1 MQRCAPTRAKN
12 RMSITG
18 QLTDPG
24 ILRGIPIFSSLSDTE
39 LTEILNSPD
48 NGIEEFE
55 PREVIILES
64 EIGDCMYVV
73 LDGIAEVSIRS
84 GAGGREITV
93 ATLRPGDFFGEAS
106 LLPDNTDRR
115 NATVRALHKC
125 QVFRIDKKHV
135 LLSVQGQVDET
146 EDITQRRSSPLENE
160 IVGVLKGMRLFN
172 SLTEQELAEI
182 GNWTEILTV
191 GPGDFVLKESE
202 TGDFLYV
209 VLDGTVEV
217 FTIDDDGKI
226 TMLAEHD
233 RGNYFGEQALLP
245 GSSGKRNA
253 YVRSNDEVRLIQV
266 PKEYFRLVINRDSV
280 LFESLQKIGTAQ
292 REEINKIQ
300 GS

>member
-1 MQRCAPTRAKN
+1 M
-12 RMSITG
+12 TG

-24 ILRGIPIFSSLSDTE
+24 ILRDIPIFQSLSDAE

-55 PREVIILES
+55 PKQAILRES
-64 EIGDCMYVV
+64 EIGDCMYVM

-84 GAGGREITV
+84 GAGGGDITI

-115 NATVRALHKC
+115 NATVRALHQC
-125 QVFRIDKKHV
+125 QLFRIDKKHV
-135 LLSVQGQVDET
+135 LLSVQGEVDET
-146 EDITQRRSSPLENE
+146 EDITVRRPSPLEDE
-160 IVGVLKGMRLFN
+160 IVELLKGMRLFN
-172 SLTEQELAEI
+172 SLTDQELATI

-202 TGDFLYV
+202 SGDFLYV
-209 VLDGTVEV
+209 VLEGSVEI
-217 FTIDDDGKI
+217 FTLDDDGKI
-226 TMLAEHD
+226 TMLAEHG

-253 YVRSNDEVRLIQV
+253 YVRSNDEVKLIQV

-280 LFESLQKIGTAQ
+280 LFEALQKIGASQ
-292 REEINKIQ
+292 KEEIDKIHD
-300 GS
+300 S

>member
-1 MQRCAPTRAKN
+1 M
-12 RMSITG
+12 TG
-18 QLTDPG
+18 QLTDHG
-24 ILRGIPIFSSLSDTE
+24 ILRDIPIFQSLSDAE

-55 PREVIILES
+55 PKQAILRES
-64 EIGDCMYVV
+64 EIGDCMYVL

-84 GAGGREITV
+84 GAGGGDITI

-125 QVFRIDKKHV
+125 QLFRIDKKHV
-135 LLSVQGQVDET
+135 LLSVQGEIDET
-146 EDITQRRSSPLENE
+146 EDIIVRRPSPLEDE
-160 IVGVLKGMRLFN
+160 IVELLKGMRLFN
-172 SLTEQELAEI
+172 SLTDQELATI

-202 TGDFLYV
+202 SGDFLYV
-209 VLDGTVEV
+209 VLEGSVEI
-217 FTIDDDGKI
+217 FTLDDDGKI
-226 TMLAEHD
+226 TMLAEHG

-253 YVRSNDEVRLIQV
+253 YVRSNDEVKLIQV

-280 LFESLQKIGTAQ
+280 LFEALQIIGASQ
-292 REEINKIQ
+292 KEEIDKIHD
-300 GS
+300 S